1 MGGRLNVYDLFC
13 KNEIMDWTLPDR
25 ARKGRGAVS
34 NDVGRFEANA
44 RIAVDDGWLIEDETP
59 KRVSTTLTAEAARKV
74 ITRNKSPDVPFD
86 RSINPYRGCE
96 HGCIY
101 CFARPTHA
109 YYGLSPG
116 LDFETKLFYKPDA
129 AERLRAELSHPKYTA
144 DVMALGTNTDPY
156 QPVEREQRLTRHIL
170 EVLAEFN
177 HPFGIVTKSDL
188 VLRDADIIAPMA
200 ARGMAVVTLSVT
212 TLDRDLARKLEP
224 RAPTP
229 SKRIT
234 AISSLAALGI
244 PTGVLAAPMIPAL
257 NDMELEKI
265 LETASRAGAS
275 GAGYV
280 MLRLPLEISD
290 LFKEWLENHYPDRAN
305 HVLSLVRQT
314 RRGAMY
320 DSRWGQRAVGS
331 GPYADLLN
339 QRFKLALKKY
349 GLDKRSLNLD
359 SSQFQRPPRAGDQLD
374 LF

>member
-1 MGGRLNVYDLFC
+1 
-13 KNEIMDWTLPDR
+13 MDWQLPDR

-34 NDVGRFEANA
+34 NKVGRFESND
-44 RIAVDDGWLIEDETP
+44 RIAVDDGWQTEEETLP
-59 KRVSTTLTAEAARKV
+59 PVRTTLSVDNARKI

-129 AERLRAELSHPKYTA
+129 AARLRAELGNPKYEA

-156 QPVEREQRLTRHIL
+156 QPIEREQKLTRRIL
-170 EVLAEFN
+170 EVLAEYN

-200 ARGMAVVTLSVT
+200 EKGMAVVTLSVT

-229 SKRIT
+229 PKRLA
-234 AISSLAALGI
+234 AIGSLAALGI

-257 NDMELEKI
+257 NDMELERI
-265 LETASRAGAS
+265 LEAAAKAGAS

-280 MLRLPLEISD
+280 LLRLPLEISD
-290 LFKEWLENHYPDRAN
+290 LFREWLESHFPDKAA
-305 HVLSLVRQT
+305 HVMSMVKQT
-314 RRGAMY
+314 RGGAMY

-339 QRFKLALKKY
+339 QRFKLALKRY
-349 GLDKRSLNLD
+349 GLNRRSLDLD
-359 SSQFQRPPRAGDQLD
+359 ISQFERPPQKGDQLS
-374 LF
+374 LL

>member
-1 MGGRLNVYDLFC
+1 M
-13 KNEIMDWTLPDR
+13 
-25 ARKGRGAVS
+25 
-34 NDVGRFEANA
+34 
-44 RIAVDDGWLIEDETP
+44 
-59 KRVSTTLTAEAARKV
+59 
-74 ITRNKSPDVPFD
+74 
-86 RSINPYRGCE
+86 
-96 HGCIY
+96 
-101 CFARPTHA
+101 
-109 YYGLSPG
+109 
-116 LDFETKLFYKPDA
+116 
-129 AERLRAELSHPKYTA
+129 
-144 DVMALGTNTDPY
+144 LGTNTDPY

-200 ARGMAVVTLSVT
+200 AKGMAVVTLSVT

-290 LFKEWLENHYPDRAN
+290 LFKEWLEIHYPDRAN

>member
-1 MGGRLNVYDLFC
+1 
-13 KNEIMDWTLPDR
+13 MDWTLPDR

-34 NDVGRFEANA
+34 NNVGRFEANA

-59 KRVSTTLTAEAARKV
+59 ERVSTTLTTEAARKV

-200 ARGMAVVTLSVT
+200 AKGMAVVTLSVT
-212 TLDRDLARKLEP
+212 TLDRELARKLEP

-359 SSQFQRPPRAGDQLD
+359 SSQFQSPPRAGDQLD

>member
-1 MGGRLNVYDLFC
+1 MNIVECSAYVLYTVA
-13 KNEIMDWTLPDR
+13 MDWQLPDR

-34 NDVGRFEANA
+34 NKVGRFESND
-44 RIAVDDGWLIEDETP
+44 RIAVDDGWQTEEETLP
-59 KRVSTTLTAEAARKV
+59 PVRTTLSVDNARKI

-129 AERLRAELSHPKYTA
+129 AARLRAELGNPKYEA

-156 QPVEREQRLTRHIL
+156 QPIEREQKLTRRIL
-170 EVLAEFN
+170 EVLAEYN

-200 ARGMAVVTLSVT
+200 EKGMAVVTLSVT

-229 SKRIT
+229 PKRLA
-234 AISSLAALGI
+234 AIGSLAALGI

-257 NDMELEKI
+257 NDMELERI
-265 LETASRAGAS
+265 LEAAAKAGAS

-280 MLRLPLEISD
+280 LLRLPLEISD
-290 LFKEWLENHYPDRAN
+290 LFREWLESHFPDKAA
-305 HVLSLVRQT
+305 HVMSMVKQT
-314 RRGAMY
+314 RGGAMY

-339 QRFKLALKKY
+339 QRFKLALKRY
-349 GLDKRSLNLD
+349 GLNRRSLDLD
-359 SSQFQRPPRAGDQLD
+359 ISQFERPPQKGDQLS
-374 LF
+374 LL

>member
-1 MGGRLNVYDLFC
+1 MFVLYAF
-13 KNEIMDWTLPDR
+13 KMDWSLPDR

-34 NDVGRFEANA
+34 NKVGRFEANE
-44 RIAVDDGWLIEDETP
+44 RIAIDDGWLTETETP
-59 KRVSTTLTAEAARKV
+59 ERLTTSLTAESARKI

-129 AERLRAELSHPKYTA
+129 AKRLRTELRHPKYAA

-156 QPVEREQRLTRHIL
+156 QPIEREQKLTRRIL

-200 ARGMAVVTLSVT
+200 ERGMAAVTLSVT
-212 TLDRDLARKLEP
+212 TLDRELARKLEP

-229 SKRIT
+229 PKRLA

-244 PTGVLAAPMIPAL
+244 PVGILAAPMIPAL
-257 NDMELEKI
+257 NDMELENI
-265 LETASRAGAS
+265 LETGAKAGAS

-280 MLRLPLEISD
+280 LLRLPLEISD
-290 LFKEWLENHYPDRAN
+290 LFGEWLATHYPDRAE

-314 RRGAMY
+314 RGGAMY

-349 GLDKRSLNLD
+349 GLDRRSLNLD
-359 SSQFQRPPRAGDQLD
+359 TGQFKVPPQAGDQLSF
-374 LF
+374 L